1 MVLKNFMMGGVRV
14 RRWWWVVGD
23 GCVKELVA
31 LVRFRMLT
39 VGWWMMELKNLLSD
53 GWLVEE
59 VGRGKWMVGG

>member
-1 MVLKNFMMGGVRV
+1 
-14 RRWWWVVGD
+14 
-23 GCVKELVA
+23 
-31 LVRFRMLT
+31 MLT